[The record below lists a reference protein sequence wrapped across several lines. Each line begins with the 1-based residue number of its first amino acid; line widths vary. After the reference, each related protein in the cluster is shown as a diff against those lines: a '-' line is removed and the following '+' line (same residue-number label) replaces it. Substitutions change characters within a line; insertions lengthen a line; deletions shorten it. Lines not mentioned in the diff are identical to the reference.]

1 MHVVDVSG
9 TCADVAGRSTCQ
21 PGRRF
26 NKSLLRIYD
35 KLGVSNR
42 VELVLDALT
51 HRDKYVTHGRATKRP
66 STGTGQKHSD
76 TGDLGAALEG
86 TYSTK

>member
-1 MHVVDVSG
+1 MRVVNVSG
-9 TCADVAGRSTCQ
+9 TCADAREDQLVSL
-21 PGRRF
+21 GRRF
-26 NKSLLRIYD
+26 KKSLLRIYD

-42 VELVLDALT
+42 VELVLYALI